1 VLASLPW
8 RSALLACLL
17 LIVPSAA
24 HADTAAQRTSA
35 PLRHAR
41 TFEAPLVPTHV
52 AVYWRG
58 KPEARVRIAFSRS
71 GGDLGRLRRVQHEDG
86 SAGRTTWGTVM
97 VARGA
102 RAVRVYTD
110 RPLRRL
116 TVLWLKDKG
125 SAPAA
130 GQPARSSAYAQPTVL
145 RRADW
150 GADESLR
157 FSSGGT
163 ETWPSAYYPVQKLI
177 VHHTATQNNDP
188 NPAAAV
194 RSIYYYHAVTQG
206 WGDIGYNFL
215 IDEAGRI
222 YEGRHTVDYPAGT
235 SPTEENAAGE
245 GVTAA
250 HAVGFN
256 SGTVGIALLGTLT
269 NQSATPAARS
279 ALERLLAWEAD
290 RHSLNP
296 QGASLYTNPVNG
308 TQATFPN
315 IAGHR
320 DVGSTECPGGAFYST
335 LPSIRSNV
343 AALIAP
349 AAPAFTLGASPTS
362 TSVRRGATARYTITV
377 TPTGGFTGEVAL
389 SVAGT
394 PTKTTSALS
403 PNRVTLSSSGQ
414 SASSAL
420 TVGTTRSTPTG
431 TFTLNV
437 TATGG
442 GVSRTTPVTLQV
454 KR

>member
-1 VLASLPW
+1 
-8 RSALLACLL
+8 
-17 LIVPSAA
+17 
-24 HADTAAQRTSA
+24 
-35 PLRHAR
+35 
-41 TFEAPLVPTHV
+41 
-52 AVYWRG
+52 
-58 KPEARVRIAFSRS
+58 
-71 GGDLGRLRRVQHEDG
+71 
-86 SAGRTTWGTVM
+86 M
-97 VARGA
+97 VARHA
-102 RAVRVYTD
+102 DVVRVYTD

-125 SAPAA
+125 SAPPEA
-130 GQPARSSAYAQPTVL
+130 PTARSSAYSQPTVL

-157 FSSGGT
+157 FGAGGT

-188 NPAAAV
+188 NPAATV

-222 YEGRHTVDYPAGT
+222 YEGRHTVDYPAGA

-245 GVTAA
+245 AVTAA
-250 HAVGFN
+250 HAVGYN

-269 NQSATPAARS
+269 NQNATAAARS
-279 ALERLLAWEAD
+279 ALERLLAWESD
-290 RHSLNP
+290 RHSIDP

-308 TQATFPN
+308 TRSTFPN

-343 AALIAP
+343 AALIKP
-349 AAPAFTLGASPTS
+349 ASPAFTLGASPTR
-362 TSVRRGATARYTITV
+362 TSVRRGSTARYTLTV
-377 TPTGGFTGEVAL
+377 TPTGGFAGDVAL
-389 SVAGT
+389 SVSGA
-394 PTKTTSALS
+394 PAKTTSTLS
-403 PNRVTLSSSGQ
+403 PAQVTFDSSGQ
-414 SASSAL
+414 SRTSTL
-420 TVGTTRSTPTG
+420 TVGTTSSTPTG

-437 TATGG
+437 TAAGG
-442 GVSRTTPVTLQV
+442 GVTRTKAVTLQV
-454 KR
+454 KRK

>member
-1 VLASLPW
+1 
-8 RSALLACLL
+8 
-17 LIVPSAA
+17 
-24 HADTAAQRTSA
+24 
-35 PLRHAR
+35 
-41 TFEAPLVPTHV
+41 
-52 AVYWRG
+52 
-58 KPEARVRIAFSRS
+58 
-71 GGDLGRLRRVQHEDG
+71 
-86 SAGRTTWGTVM
+86 
-97 VARGA
+97 
-102 RAVRVYTD
+102 
-110 RPLRRL
+110 
-116 TVLWLKDKG
+116 
-125 SAPAA
+125 
-130 GQPARSSAYAQPTVL
+130 
-145 RRADW
+145 
-150 GADESLR
+150 
-157 FSSGGT
+157 
-163 ETWPSAYYPVQKLI
+163 
-177 VHHTATQNNDP
+177 
-188 NPAAAV
+188 
-194 RSIYYYHAVTQG
+194 
-206 WGDIGYNFL
+206 
-215 IDEAGRI
+215 
-222 YEGRHTVDYPAGT
+222 
-235 SPTEENAAGE
+235 
-245 GVTAA
+245 
-250 HAVGFN
+250 VGFN